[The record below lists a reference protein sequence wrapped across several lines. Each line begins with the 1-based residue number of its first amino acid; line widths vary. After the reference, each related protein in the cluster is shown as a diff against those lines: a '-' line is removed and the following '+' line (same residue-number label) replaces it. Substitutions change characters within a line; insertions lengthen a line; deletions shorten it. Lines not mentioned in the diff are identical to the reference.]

1 MAKLNK
7 RHRRWLALALLGA
20 VVLLFVFS
28 VIVPIAGVSR
38 ENRESIEELEFRL
51 RRYLKII
58 RSKEELLDRAE
69 EVRAQIAEEG
79 YFSMRETA
87 ALASADMQKMI
98 KEIVAKAGGQLTSTQ
113 VVPVQEGEEFP
124 RIAIKVR
131 ISGTIDV
138 LREVLYEVE
147 SARPLL
153 IVENLNI
160 QPIRGVRNRLT
171 RQLEPSDQLNV
182 TLDMAGF
189 MRAAKR

>member
-28 VIVPIAGVSR
+28 VIVPIAGVFR

-51 RRYLKII
+51 QRYLKII

-131 ISGTIDV
+131 ISGSIDV

>member
-51 RRYLKII
+51 QRYLKII

-131 ISGTIDV
+131 ISGSIDV

>member
-131 ISGTIDV
+131 ISGSIDV